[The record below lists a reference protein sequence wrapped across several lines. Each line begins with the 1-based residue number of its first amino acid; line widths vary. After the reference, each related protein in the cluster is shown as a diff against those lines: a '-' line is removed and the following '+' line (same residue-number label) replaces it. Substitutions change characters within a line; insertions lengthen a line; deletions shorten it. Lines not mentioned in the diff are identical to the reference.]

1 MKESEAESLIPSAN
15 QGLAQPTWKN
25 DDAPSANYNKI
36 SETIRCYTSNRLQCP
51 AFCKGKNCKY
61 DTPNCWPRDQMA
73 INGVYSHWITEDI
86 IAMSRP
92 SAKVIETYSII
103 EQFQRKD
110 YGVASVQR
118 LLDMVK
124 VITFSLT
131 QGKVCIHC
139 HAGLGRTGVLIACYL
154 IYSLRC
160 KPNDAII
167 YVRSK
172 RDVFIKDFSIH
183 QYLKRQKHILH
194 GYEARHLKHIP
205 KIIYIVGE
213 RLLELANCHQ
223 VDKNPDNDRCASQI
237 SYKLHGES
245 FSNYFLSANSK
256 DEMFIYRPAS
266 QVSTADSDP
275 EINDSPSPD
284 AQSPS
289 LQQSNSKPS
298 SSTSTHSTVLS
309 RRQSLEEE
317 QDIVVCSDDDNLNE
331 NFEKDGS
338 ISLSNNS
345 CFKELTEKDDLKR
358 EVTTPMEPIEI
369 ANALL
374 DDYIIKDD
382 EFRKTLKTYQKDL
395 NTRSTV
401 WTKLSCEKDPYIL
414 AAVMWSWLEHLG
426 EPVLATRDLSIIV
439 MNAKTPVETLAKLDR
454 GTRYTTEYVLR
465 FIARLRPLEPLV
477 KQYLLRRSIASL
489 TQQGIP
495 IDGVLK
501 PVGVTWNKM
510 REGTLK
516 RVLEFIYGVFYAV
529 ANETVVSDES
539 EDEDY

>member
-131 QGKVCIHC
+131 QG
-139 HAGLGRTGVLIACYL
+139 
-154 IYSLRC
+154 
-160 KPNDAII
+160 
-167 YVRSK
+167 
-172 RDVFIKDFSIH
+172 
-183 QYLKRQKHILH
+183 
-194 GYEARHLKHIP
+194 